1 MIAAAADAVAAL
13 SDATTL
19 GGPLLPPMTDLRAVS
34 AAVGAAVAAAAAEEG
49 LAQAELDDLVQQVHD
64 GCGDPI
70 TPSSTSNTPE
80 APGPAAGQRRR
91 STQDHALRGAR

>member
-34 AAVGAAVAAAAAEEG
+34 AAVGAAVAATAAEEG
-49 LAQAELDDLVQQVHD
+49 LAQTELHELVQQVHD
-64 GCGDPI
+64 AMWR
-70 TPSSTSNTPE
+70 PE
-80 APGPAAGQRRR
+80 YPHVELKH
-91 STQDHALRGAR
+91 T